1 MIDQLKARLAELKR
15 EYELGDGQ
23 LRELTRQEAAL
34 RETLL
39 RISGAIQV
47 LEELLSK
54 AAEATP
60 GPAGGSGAA
69 DGTRANEEEAR
80 PREAVVT
87 VS

>member
-1 MIDQLKARLAELKR
+1 MIDELKARLAELKR

-23 LRELTRQEAAL
+23 LRDLTRQEATL

-54 AAEATP
+54 AAEVTP
-60 GPAGGSGAA
+60 RPAGESGAP
-69 DGTRANEEEAR
+69 DGAGASEEGAR
-80 PREAVVT
+80 PREVVT
-87 VS
+87 VP